1 MNDCGYMV
9 RILGMSD
16 IVADSP
22 AEIDYFGMSLCVGG
36 GACVTINMVQYIIG
50 EGDILFFAPKDIV
63 RMEGMT
69 EDFALKQICVTSMD
83 LIREAATHI
92 YPFMKDEDSSRAFF
106 LSERDSYSKG
116 KHVPKAFCTIYD
128 FLSLVLSNEE
138 SACQYEQGVCIFRCL
153 LLMLREKST
162 KRRKKSMFTG
172 AVGSM
177 GLFNRFMVLLNEH
190 VKMHHEV
197 EFYADELHITAQYLS
212 RICKKNDGRTAKRII
227 NDSLI
232 LLMKSSLKNTEKT
245 MKEIC
250 YEYNFPTFSFMSSFF
265 RRYVGVTPSKFR
277 EEYRNN
283 RFEN

>member
-1 MNDCGYMV
+1 M
-9 RILGMSD
+9 LTMSD
-16 IVADSP
+16 IAAGSP

-36 GACVTINMVQYIIG
+36 GACVTINMVQYSIE

-63 RMEGMT
+63 RMEGLT
-69 EDFALKQICVTSMD
+69 ADFALKQICVTRMD

-92 YPFMKDEDSSRAFF
+92 FPFLKDEDSSRAFF

-116 KHVPKAFCTIYD
+116 EDVPKAFCTIYD
-128 FLSLVLSNEE
+128 FLALVLSNEE
-138 SACQYEQGVCIFRCL
+138 SACRYEQGVCVFRCL
-153 LLMLREKST
+153 LLMLRDKST
-162 KRRKKSMFTG
+162 MRRKRG
-172 AVGSM
+172 RLAGGDGSM
-177 GLFNRFMVLLNEH
+177 GLFNRFMMLLNEH
-190 VKMHHEV
+190 VKMHRDV

-277 EEYRNN
+277 EAYRNN
-283 RFEN
+283 TFEN